1 VPVNSSAAGSIESML
16 I

>member
-1 VPVNSSAAGSIESML
+1 MDIILEIESML